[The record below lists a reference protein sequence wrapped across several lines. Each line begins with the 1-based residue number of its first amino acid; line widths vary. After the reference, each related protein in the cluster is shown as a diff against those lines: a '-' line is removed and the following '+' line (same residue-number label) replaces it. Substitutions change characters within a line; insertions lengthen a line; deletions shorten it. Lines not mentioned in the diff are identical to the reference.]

1 MTDTNN
7 EDLLYFTFKS
17 MVKKYKKLLI
27 SEHILESQEVKSEIN
42 INNLNQ
48 LLLLKFKNEQKI
60 VAFGEKKFLL
70 RDPTLD
76 ELTAYI
82 QVDVLKKLKIIPK
95 EIWIIQKISKKK
107 ILLKIIII
115 LVNYPPKRLI

>member
-27 SEHILESQEVKSEIN
+27 SEHILESQEVKRAIN
-42 INNLNQ
+42 INSLNQ

-95 EIWIIQKISKKK
+95 EI
-107 ILLKIIII
+107 
-115 LVNYPPKRLI
+115 